1 MSKTFHKR
9 FALLTIAI
17 FVVSGFFI
25 FNSAQAGVPVATIF
39 SDGFESGTF
48 TSWDAYGTNWSVGN
62 GNPHAGSKRAEISG
76 VTTTSNL
83 IEKDI
88 STAGYNNITISYWY
102 EVQEAL
108 ESNDH
113 VYVEWSTNGTTWN
126 QAADQTS
133 LAKNTSWVQSS
144 LTLPSGASNNSGF
157 RFRFRAV
164 MDANNDEFRLD
175 DVALTGSFDC
185 SSLSN
190 CSGHGFCSAPNTC
203 SCNTGWLGVSCN
215 TPSDTTAPTTTATA
229 MTTGSLPYNFGDWTR
244 DNLNVVLTCNDGSGS
259 GCASTYYCIDQ
270 SDSCSPTALVTGSV
284 GVATADL
291 QQGTNYIRYYSIDN
305 AGNNE
310 TAHSS
315 VINLDTGFPTITI
328 NQPFP
333 ANSPAQSKTIT
344 ASAFDAVSQVT
355 LTMSII
361 TSEFCGGDLTF
372 VPYADTTFVSE
383 SDNGKKICYQA
394 IDQTGNASYA
404 ETNVIQSIDTIDPVT
419 TVTATTDGAL
429 PYSFGDWTNANILV
443 TIDCNDGPGSGCAS
457 SYYCIDQSDSC
468 SPTTPTT
475 GSASVPMATL
485 EQGTNY
491 FRYYSEDRA
500 GNKDAIASKTIKLD
514 NKKPTVGYTANFM
527 DGANEVV
534 DVDIWTARNYKI
546 VLNCNDGTA
555 GSGCNKNYYCN
566 SATPNC
572 TNWSEES
579 SATPY
584 DHTFTDGAGYFMF
597 YSVDNIG
604 NVSNTQTIQIKIDQ
618 TAPVI
623 SYDDNVQSGPVYAE
637 NVAINYGDATVRKYG
652 LVASTSDCNTSV
664 SASDWPTYTVNFWY
678 SDSNLNG
685 QFVCAYAEDSVGNK
699 SVLVSANPLNI
710 DRTIT
715 AIVIGNPGTSPAQS
729 KTITAASNYPGS
741 FYMSE
746 TTGDYCGSD
755 MNFIAYQSITYTSEG
770 DNGKKVC
777 YKATDEQG
785 NEFYLMSDP
794 IGGIDTTGPVVG
806 GMQNNNYWFNTNF
819 NFILTNVN
827 SDTAGMNSAKFSI
840 DNGDPQDFA
849 VTVWPQH
856 PYPWYYALVDITNIT
871 NGVHYLAYTLT
882 DNAGNQTTGRVELWI
897 DKTAPTVDI
906 TFPADGTHTND
917 NRVSNLNFNASDNI
931 DTTLDYA
938 IYVDDT
944 DASGEPVATGQ
955 IPSGGGIG
963 TSLPVQPDGSHTITV
978 KITDD
983 AGNTSLDTITVVVD
997 TTAPT
1002 IDGKIYTTT
1011 PTAVEVLF
1019 SEDLQNNLEG
1029 HRPRIS
1035 DFRVYN
1041 GDVDYGNNDVSYA
1054 DKKVIITL
1062 TNPIQS
1068 GDDPRLDVLPRP
1080 ETIIDLAG
1088 NYFNTESPYD
1098 HKVYNKPINGG
1109 WTEWSTCSATC
1120 GGGTQ
1125 TRTCTNPAPA
1135 NGGLDCVGE
1144 TSQSC
1149 NTQSCGGGGGG
1160 GAIYYNIV
1168 ASAGS
1173 NGVISPNGLS
1183 SIPYGGSLA
1192 LTITPNS
1199 GYQVAEVLVDG
1210 SSVGAV
1216 TTHTFSNV
1224 TTGHTISVTF
1234 SAIPEVPKSQ
1244 GNGSGGKPGDIN
1256 ADGVVNEMDFSV
1268 MMSQWGQTASNL
1280 SADLNKD
1287 GTVDELDFAIL
1298 MANWS

>member
-1 MSKTFHKR
+1 VSKTFHKR
-9 FALLTIAI
+9 FVLLTIAI

-25 FNSAQAGVPVATIF
+25 ADGKAFAGAVPNLFFSEYIEGTGNNKAIEIYNSSGSSINLSGYSVNVYSNGNNSAGLVINLTGTIAANDVF
-39 SDGFESGTF
+39 VL
-48 TSWDAYGTNWSVGN
+48 AHQNA
-62 GNPHAGSKRAEISG
+62 NPAILA
-76 VTTTSNL
+76 
-83 IEKDI
+83 
-88 STAGYNNITISYWY
+88 
-102 EVQEAL
+102 Q
-108 ESNDH
+108 
-113 VYVEWSTNGTTWN
+113 
-126 QAADQTS
+126 ADQTS
-133 LAKNTSWVQSS
+133 AGGWYNGNDAIALQYGSTLIDVIGQIGFNPGTEWGTGLTSTEDNTLVRKCSVAQ
-144 LTLPSGASNNSGF
+144 G
-157 RFRFRAV
+157 
-164 MDANNDEFRLD
+164 DAN
-175 DVALTGSFDC
+175 GSDAF
-185 SSLSN
+185 N
-190 CSGHGFCSAPNTC
+190 
-203 SCNTGWLGVSCN
+203 
-215 TPSDTTAPTTTATA
+215 PSVEWNGYSVDTTTYLGSHSLCTSDIAAPTTTATA

-244 DNLNVVLTCNDGSGS
+244 NSLNVVLTCNDGSGS

-361 TSEFCGGDLTF
+361 TSEFCAGGLTF

-394 IDQTGNASYA
+394 IDQTGNTSYA
-404 ETNVIQSIDTIDPVT
+404 GTNAIQGIDTIDPVT
-419 TVTATTDGAL
+419 TVTSTTDGAL
-429 PYSFGDWTNANILV
+429 PYSFGDWTKANILV
-443 TIDCNDGPGSGCAS
+443 TLDCNDGLGSGCAS
-457 SYYCIDQSDSC
+457 SYYCTDQSDSC

-485 EQGTNY
+485 EQGINY

-534 DVDIWTARNYKI
+534 DVDIWTTRNYKI
-546 VLNCNDGTA
+546 VLNCNDGAA

-566 SATPNC
+566 SATPDC

-579 SATPY
+579 SATPH

-604 NVSNTQTIQIKIDQ
+604 NVSNMQTIQIKIDQ

-1002 IDGKIYTTT
+1002 IDGKIYATT

-1080 ETIIDLAG
+1080 ATIIDLAG

-1098 HKVYNKPINGG
+1098 HKVYNKPING
-1109 WTEWSTCSATC
+1109 
-1120 GGGTQ
+1120 
-1125 TRTCTNPAPA
+1125 
-1135 NGGLDCVGE
+1135 
-1144 TSQSC
+1144 
-1149 NTQSCGGGGGG
+1149 GGGGGG

-1183 SIPYGGSLA
+1183 SIPYGGILT

-1199 GYQVAEVLVDG
+1199 GYQVADVLVDG

-1216 TTHTFSNV
+1216 TTYTFSNV
-1224 TTGHTISVTF
+1224 TTGHTISATF

-1256 ADGVVNEMDFSV
+1256 ADGVVDEIDFSV
-1268 MMSQWGQTASNL
+1268 MMSQWGQTANNL